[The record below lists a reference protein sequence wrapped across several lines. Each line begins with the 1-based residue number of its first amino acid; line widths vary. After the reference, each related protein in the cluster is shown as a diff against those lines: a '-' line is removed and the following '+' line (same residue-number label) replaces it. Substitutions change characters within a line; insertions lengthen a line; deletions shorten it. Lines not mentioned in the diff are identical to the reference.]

1 MARKIFKYHGYTLE
15 ELQEMSFEDFMELLP
30 SRQRRSLKR
39 GFLPRQ
45 QIVLDKLRKLKADE
59 EANGKPKGGKPP
71 VIRTHCRDMIV
82 LPEMVGTTF
91 GIYTG
96 KEFFQVEIMPE
107 MIGGYFGEFAP
118 TRQRVQHGDPGMGA
132 TRSSM
137 FVPLK

>member
-1 MARKIFKYHGYTLE
+1 VTILARKIFKYHNYTIE
-15 ELQEMSFEDFMELLP
+15 ELKEMSLDDIIKLLP

-45 QIVLDKLRKLKADE
+45 QAVLDKMRKLKGE
-59 EANGKPKGGKPP
+59 ETEGGRPT
-71 VIRTHCRDMIV
+71 VVRTHCRDMIV

-91 GIYTG
+91 GIYNG
-96 KEFFQVEIMPE
+96 KVFVEVTFTPE
-107 MIGGYFGEFAP
+107 MIGCYFGEFAP
-118 TRQRVQHGDPGMGA
+118 TRQKVQHGDPGMGA

>member
-1 MARKIFKYHGYTLE
+1 MARKVFKYKGYTLE
-15 ELQEMSFEDFMELLP
+15 ELQEMSLEEVMKLYP
-30 SRQRRSLKR
+30 ARQRRSLKR

-45 QIVLDKLRKLKADE
+45 QKVLDKMRKLNKEGTKD
-59 EANGKPKGGKPP
+59 GRP
-71 VIRTHCRDMIV
+71 VVVRTHCRDMIV

-91 GIYTG
+91 GIYDG
-96 KEFFQVEIMPE
+96 HNFVEVKITPE
-107 MIGGYFGEFAP
+107 MLGHYFGEFAP

>member
-1 MARKIFKYHGYTLE
+1 MARKIYKYRGYTLE
-15 ELQEMSFEDFMELLP
+15 ELQNMSLEDFIQLLP
-30 SRQRRSLKR
+30 ARQRRSLKR

-45 QIVLDKLRKLKADE
+45 QIVLEMRKLNE
-59 EANGKPKGGKPP
+59 EGKKDGRPV

-91 GIYTG
+91 GIYDG
-96 KEFFQVEIMPE
+96 HNFVEVTIMPE
-107 MIGGYFGEFAP
+107 MIGCYFGEFAP

>member
-1 MARKIFKYHGYTLE
+1 MSNIQLNFNFTGYTLE
-15 ELQEMSFEDFMELLP
+15 ELQNMSLEDFIQLLP
-30 SRQRRSLKR
+30 ARQRRSLKR

-45 QIVLDKLRKLKADE
+45 QIVLDKMRKLNE
-59 EANGKPKGGKPP
+59 EGKKDGRPV

-91 GIYTG
+91 GIYDG
-96 KEFFQVEIMPE
+96 HNFVEVTIMPE
-107 MIGGYFGEFAP
+107 MIGCYFGEFAP

>member
-1 MARKIFKYHGYTLE
+1 MARKVFKYKGYTLE
-15 ELQEMSFEDFMELLP
+15 ELQEMSLEEVMKLYP
-30 SRQRRSLKR
+30 ARQRRSLKR

-45 QIVLDKLRKLKADE
+45 QKVLDKMRKLNKEGTND
-59 EANGKPKGGKPP
+59 GRP
-71 VIRTHCRDMIV
+71 VVVRTHCRDMIV

-91 GIYTG
+91 AIYDG
-96 KEFFQVEIMPE
+96 HNFVEVKITPE
-107 MIGGYFGEFAP
+107 MLGHYFGEFAP

>member
-1 MARKIFKYHGYTLE
+1 MARKIYKYRGHTLE
-15 ELQEMSFEDFMELLP
+15 ELQDMSLEEFMELLP
-30 SRQRRSLKR
+30 ARQRRSLKR

-45 QIVLDKLRKLKADE
+45 QAVLDKMRKLNKKENDD
-59 EANGKPKGGKPP
+59 GRP
-71 VIRTHCRDMIV
+71 VVIKTHCRDMIV

-91 GIYTG
+91 GIYNGQTF
-96 KEFFQVEIMPE
+96 EEVTIMPE
-107 MIGGYFGEFAP
+107 MIGCYFGEFAP

>member
-1 MARKIFKYHGYTLE
+1 MARKIYKYRGYTLE
-15 ELQEMSFEDFMELLP
+15 ELQNMSLEDFIQLLP
-30 SRQRRSLKR
+30 ARQRRSVKR

-45 QIVLDKLRKLKADE
+45 QIVLDKMRKLNE
-59 EANGKPKGGKPP
+59 EGKKDGRPV

-91 GIYTG
+91 GIYDG
-96 KEFFQVEIMPE
+96 HNFVEVTIMPE
-107 MIGGYFGEFAP
+107 MIGCYFGEFAP